1 MPGENT
7 TLKEMEC
14 SNTKLFLEQEAKI
27 REEENRQ
34 EQQHIQSERQFQMQ
48 MFEMQ
53 QKLQM
58 QMMTMFGQQ
67 ISSVFG
73 NDPCQS
79 TSRKPA
85 TNGSGDATENSRNQ
99 SHFFEM
105 QDAFHCLD
113 QNQDTYTNL

>member
-1 MPGENT
+1 
-7 TLKEMEC
+7 MEC
-14 SNTKLFLEQEAKI
+14 SNTKLFLEQEAEI
-27 REEENRQ
+27 RKEENKQ
-34 EQQHIQSERQFQMQ
+34 EQQRIQSERQFQMQ

-53 QKLQM
+53 YKLQM

-67 ISSVFG
+67 ISSDFG

-79 TSRKPA
+79 TCGKPA
-85 TNGSGDATENSRNQ
+85 TNGSGDATENSRSQ

-113 QNQDTYTNL
+113 QNQDTYTDL